1 MILLNSFLIYYY
13 KYIAFLFGKSLGFSK
28 LCQIWYCTALLN
40 FLNYLRSKF
49 ICIWN
54 ILYMEL
60 RCYYKISVEF

>member
-13 KYIAFLFGKSLGFSK
+13 KYIAFLSSKSLGFSK
-28 LCQIWYCTALLN
+28 LCQIWYCTAFLN

-60 RCYYKISVEF
+60 RWYYKISVEF